1 MHKLKIINIRL
12 MRIFYTIPS
21 AMINKVIAETP
32 VNTVRWKRKLRN
44 IIFLVKFTVSK
55 EKSFIL
61 YFKSQL
67 LFWLKDFCKT
77 LAQCLKYKVTA

>member
-1 MHKLKIINIRL
+1 MHKLKIINVRL

-21 AMINKVIAETP
+21 AMINKVIAKTP

-44 IIFLVKFTVSK
+44 IIFLVKCTVSK

-61 YFKSQL
+61 YFFKSL
-67 LFWLKDFCKT
+67 SYYFG
-77 LAQCLKYKVTA
+77 